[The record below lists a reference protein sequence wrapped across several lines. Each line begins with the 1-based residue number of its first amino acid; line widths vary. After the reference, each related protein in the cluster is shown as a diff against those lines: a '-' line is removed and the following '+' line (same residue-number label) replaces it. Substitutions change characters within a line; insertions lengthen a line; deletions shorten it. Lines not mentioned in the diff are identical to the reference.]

1 MQNRY
6 QIRRAYIPDFDLVLL
21 LSRRWQYHL
30 RVMKHQLEESVS
42 A

>member
-6 QIRRAYIPDFDLVLL
+6 QIRRAYIPDYDRISL

-30 RVMKHQLEESVS
+30 RVMRHQLKESVGN
-42 A
+42 